1 MQKMNELQNIIL
13 NSVKNPSY
21 FQQLNIND
29 LIDDESIKDELLN
42 ILQIIVANS
51 TKQSNRLKNDMD
63 ELSINNIESD
73 KNNSFI
79 NLFNEKESIFGFDSC
94 LINYQKFLAKNNLG
108 HTIGINI

>member
-1 MQKMNELQNIIL
+1 MFKNIMSNNNCIL
-13 NSVKNPSY
+13 NDNNNMPFDIIKNG
-21 FQQLNIND
+21 
-29 LIDDESIKDELLN
+29 
-42 ILQIIVANS
+42 
-51 TKQSNRLKNDMD
+51 MD

-79 NLFNEKESIFGFDSC
+79 NIFNEKESIFGFDSC